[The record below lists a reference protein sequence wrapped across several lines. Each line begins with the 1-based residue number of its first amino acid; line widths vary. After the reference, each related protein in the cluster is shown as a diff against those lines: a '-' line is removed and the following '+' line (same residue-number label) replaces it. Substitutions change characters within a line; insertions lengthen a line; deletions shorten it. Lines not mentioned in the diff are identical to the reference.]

1 MSGIP
6 IKNKNLFRKLAKYL
20 VFSFYGLFIAV
31 LLMEVTL
38 RLMQGIF
45 FEAPDYLKT
54 DAELGTTL
62 RASFHQT
69 VGIGEMRDEIHHN
82 SLGLRGPEVRKDPAA
97 LRIFLVGDSYTYG
110 WGTSDSGTVSAQLQK
125 LLNRKGIDAEV
136 LNLGVGGYSTA
147 QSYLRFKRFARLKP
161 DLVVY
166 LFCSNDPDDNRKF
179 LGGEYHPSYPETYR
193 TWWRVFLRRY
203 SLTFQTL
210 LYKRMNLSDYPVT
223 EFGYID
229 SQDYRDLTDVYPDDS
244 ASVLMKETLVYT
256 DSIAQLAD
264 SVNAGFMI
272 GFTNVCIFD
281 SDSVGLTPVSQYYA
295 DKFGSKGFKLILPDV
310 EFKNAFK
317 HSLKNI
323 RGDVPFMGHYN
334 ANGYRLWALNIY
346 KDVLKYLQDKQDG
359 AASGSA
365 SARLHE
371 KHILSR

>member
-1 MSGIP
+1 MS
-6 IKNKNLFRKLAKYL
+6 IKNRTLLGKLVRYIA
-20 VFSFYGLFIAV
+20 FFIYSILIAG
-31 LLMEVTL
+31 LLMELAL
-38 RLMQGIF
+38 RLMQGLF

-82 SLGLRGPEVRKDPAA
+82 SLGLRGPEVRKDPTA

-179 LGGEYHPSYPETYR
+179 LGGEYHPSYPGTYR

-210 LYKRMNLSDYPVT
+210 LYKRMNLSDYPAA
-223 EFGYID
+223 EFGYVN
-229 SQDYRDLTDVYPDDS
+229 SQDYRELTDAYPDDS
-244 ASVLMKETLVYT
+244 TSVLMEETLVYT

-264 SVNAGFMI
+264 SLNAGFMI

-281 SDSVGLTPVSQYYA
+281 ADSVGLTPVSQYYA
-295 DKFGSKGFKLILPDV
+295 DKFGAKGFKLILPDE

-334 ANGYRLWALNIY
+334 AHGYRLWAINIY
-346 KDVLKYLQDKQDG
+346 KEVRKYLKDG
-359 AASGSA
+359 QNGDASGGA
-365 SARLHE
+365 SAKLHE
-371 KHILSR
+371 KHISSR